1 MSLPVSL
8 ELDALPSLGVQL
20 VRAAVARKPARTAA
34 VPRLEVRVRHAVAE
48 PQRLARYRAV
58 CGFEADGFLP
68 ATYPQVLAMPLH
80 MVLLNRPEF
89 PYPLLGMIHIRNVIR
104 QARRL
109 PDHAPL
115 AISCALEGQ
124 REGRQ
129 GQELDLTT
137 HVDMDGV
144 RLWEA
149 VTTMLRRL
157 PGRES
162 PRQGRK
168 APEEEGTVFRDSR
181 PAPWAVPAGMGRR
194 YARASGDYNPIHL
207 SALAARPFGFRRAI
221 AHGMWT
227 LSRCLAELGEAGE
240 VPALTLTCE
249 FRRPLF
255 LPSRVRFQTAR
266 QEGAIAFRVSGEEGA
281 VHLEGALSGAEAR
294 PLAGP

>member
-20 VRAAVARKPARTAA
+20 VRAAVARKPSRAA
-34 VPRLEVRVRHAVAE
+34 EVPRLEVRVRHVVAE

-68 ATYPQVLAMPLH
+68 ATYPQVLATPLH
-80 MVLLNRPEF
+80 MALLNRPEF
-89 PYPLLGMIHIRNVIR
+89 PYRLLGMIHIRNVIR
-104 QARRL
+104 QMRRL
-109 PDHAPL
+109 PDDAPL
-115 AISCALEGQ
+115 AISCFLEGQ
-124 REGRQ
+124 REVRLGR
-129 GQELDLTT
+129 ELDLST
-137 HVDMDGV
+137 HVEVEGV
-144 RLWEA
+144 RVWEA

-157 PGRES
+157 PGGDASRKE
-162 PRQGRK
+162 RK
-168 APEEEGTVFRDSR
+168 ASEEEGAAFRDSR
-181 PAPWAVPAGMGRR
+181 PAHWTVPAGVGRR

-207 SALAARPFGFRRAI
+207 SALAARPFGFPRAI

-227 LSRCLAELGEAGE
+227 LSRCLAEMGEAGE

-266 QEGAIAFRVSGEEGA
+266 QEEAIAFRVSAEEGV
-281 VHLEGALSGAEAR
+281 VHLEGSLR
-294 PLAGP
+294 